1 MGERKPR
8 QGVVQEFKKCTGST
22 AKAKGRI
29 HESRPGEKPKE
40 AASHLPAVPSQH
52 MMWGF
57 QVGTT
62 QPTLLSSLLG
72 GAFSSIPVTWNNLN
86 VSFWTETGSN
96 YAKKLEDSQDS
107 KALTFIPTTKMYL
120 CSHRRAFASCS
131 GHRALPNWAKGLCLR
146 ATRHQS
152 EILGYHRQGGQP
164 PSQEISRDGPTPHT
178 HLVTPKKEN
187 RWSKKAL
194 AWQFSSSSL
203 HLDSGS
209 RQVLQLSPKIK
220 VKWNKSYLDQC
231 SVCKNA

>member
-1 MGERKPR
+1 
-8 QGVVQEFKKCTGST
+8 
-22 AKAKGRI
+22 
-29 HESRPGEKPKE
+29 
-40 AASHLPAVPSQH
+40 
-52 MMWGF
+52 MWGF

-131 GHRALPNWAKGLCLR
+131 GHRVLPNWAKGLCLR

-152 EILGYHRQGGQP
+152 EILCYHWQGGQP

-187 RWSKKAL
+187 GWSKKVL

-231 SVCKNA
+231 SVCKNACPQKNFLRFPSIHFSIVIIITKRTHPSILLWFFFF